1 VYFDWI
7 GRPDAHITGRQMTLA
22 ADVRHAVRHL
32 LRSPGYTATTVVTFV
47 LAIGAN
53 SAIFSAVNTVLL
65 RPLPVAAP
73 DRLAVVWQTD
83 GGGQAVVELTHRHLR
98 EWQSSGGTFTHA
110 SLMGSHNWSA
120 VLEGRGEPSR
130 IWFSGVS
137 ADFFE
142 TLGIRPLVGRALQP
156 DDDVPNA
163 PAVAVLN
170 HGAWVRRFGGD
181 PAVVGTRL
189 MLDGSPVE
197 IVGVMPPGLDYPQ
210 GAELWVPVVPVL
222 ASGTPPSTTAL
233 DTVGVFYVLGRVRP
247 GLEVSR
253 AASEIDAIER
263 RLDASTPGRLKWGER
278 AVVTPFLDHVFG
290 PVRPALR
297 VLWAAVGVLLLIA
310 CANVSGLMMT
320 RVSRRRH
327 EHAIRL
333 ALGASRAAIGRLWL
347 IEILLIAI
355 VSGALGLVV
364 ASWTARAI
372 VALAP
377 DDLPRVSEIA
387 IDPAVAVFTFATV
400 LAVALVTGAFPLR
413 QAGAGGVL
421 GLQEGE
427 RTTAGRRSLRAR
439 STLLVVQVALSV
451 VLLVAAG
458 LVFRSFVALRRVDL
472 GFSPDRVLS
481 LTVQPQSAARPPNV
495 WLDELVARIQG
506 LPGVEA
512 AGTVYL
518 RPLMLGPIGQGVQVF
533 LEGQPETR
541 EAAEA
546 NPTLNHQIA
555 SPGYFHTMKIPL
567 RAGRLF
573 TREDRAR
580 TPRVAIVSES
590 TARRLWPG
598 QDPIGRRLL
607 MSSFT
612 PGEPRRAWRTV
623 VGVVSD
629 VRYRGL
635 RDVQLDV
642 YDAALQ
648 IGRPADN
655 VVVRTSGDPG
665 ALAADVRA
673 TARELD
679 PAAIVDSVTTMEAVV
694 QRAEAP
700 WRLATWMFVLFGV
713 LAFALSAL
721 GLFSLVAL
729 DVAHR
734 AREFAI
740 RLALGATGAA
750 VVRGVLLRAVW
761 RVAWGLALGM
771 AGAFAA
777 SRALRGLLFGVAP
790 DDGATYAAVLGLVLA
805 AVTVAAWVPASRAA
819 RSNPQM
825 LLRE

>member
-1 VYFDWI
+1 
-7 GRPDAHITGRQMTLA
+7 MNLA
-22 ADVRHAVRHL
+22 TDVRHAVRHL
-32 LRSPGYTATTVVTFV
+32 LQSPGYSLTAILTFV

-53 SAIFSAVNTVLL
+53 GAIFSAVNTVLL
-65 RPLPVAAP
+65 RPLPVAGP
-73 DRLAVVWQTD
+73 ESLAVVWQTD
-83 GGGQAVVELTHRHLR
+83 TGGEAVIELTYRHLR
-98 EWQSSGGTFTHA
+98 EWTASGRTFAQA

-120 VLEGRGEPSR
+120 VLQGRGEPSR

-137 ADFFE
+137 AGFFD
-142 TLGIRPLVGRALQP
+142 TLGVGPLLGRALQP
-156 DDDVPNA
+156 ADDVPNA
-163 PAVAVLN
+163 AAVAVLN
-170 HGAWVRRFGGD
+170 HGAWVRRFGAD
-181 PAVVGTRL
+181 PGIIGTRIT
-189 MLDGSPVE
+189 LDGSAVE

-233 DTVGVFYVLGRVRP
+233 DTVGVFYVLGRLRP
-247 GLEVSR
+247 GLEIPHV
-253 AASEIDAIER
+253 AAEIDAIER
-263 RLDASTPGRLKWGER
+263 RLDEAAPGRLKWGDR
-278 AVVTPFLDHVFG
+278 TVVTPFLDHVFG

-310 CANVSGLMMT
+310 CANVSGLMLT

-333 ALGASRAAIGRLWL
+333 ALGASRAAIARLWML
-347 IEILLIAI
+347 EILLIAL
-355 VSGALGLVV
+355 VSGILGLVV
-364 ASWTARAI
+364 ASWMARAI

-377 DDLPRVSEIA
+377 DDLPRVAEISV
-387 IDPAVAVFTFATV
+387 DPAVALFTFAIV
-400 LAVALVTGAFPLR
+400 LGVAVTTGAVPLR
-413 QAGAGGVL
+413 QAGGG
-421 GLQEGE
+421 GLVPIQEGE

-439 STLLVVQVALSV
+439 SALLVVQVALSV

-458 LVFRSFVALRRVDL
+458 LIVRSFVALRSVDL
-472 GFSPDRVLS
+472 GFSQERVLS
-481 LTVQPQSAARPPNV
+481 LTVQPQGTARPPNV
-495 WLDELVARIQG
+495 WIDELVTRVQE

-512 AGTVYL
+512 AGAVYL

-555 SPGYFHTMKIPL
+555 TPGYFEALRIPL
-567 RAGRLF
+567 RAGRFF
-573 TREDRAR
+573 TRQDTAAA
-580 TPRVAIVSES
+580 PRVALVSES

-612 PGEPRRAWRTV
+612 PGGPRRVWRTV

-648 IGRPADN
+648 TGRPADN
-655 VVVRTSGDPG
+655 VVIRTAGDPM
-665 ALAADVRA
+665 ALAAHVRA
-673 TARELD
+673 LARELD
-679 PAAIVDSVTTMEAVV
+679 PAAIVDSATTMEAVV

-700 WRLATWMFVLFGV
+700 WRLSMWMFVLFAV
-713 LAFALSAL
+713 LAFALAAL

-740 RLALGATGAA
+740 RLALGATGRAL
-750 VVRGVLLRAVW
+750 VRGVLLRAAW
-761 RVAWGLALGM
+761 RVTCGIALGLI
-771 AGAFAA
+771 AALAA
-777 SRALRGLLFGVAP
+777 SRLLGGLLFRVPP
-790 DDGATYAAVLGLVLA
+790 DDVPTYAAVLGLVLGAVALA
-805 AVTVAAWVPASRAA
+805 AYIPASRAA
-819 RSNPQM
+819 GADPQM